1 MGTLTVGAFAVGTL
15 AVGAFAVGAFAVDA
29 VDDEMFAGA
38 VGTTLLAM
46 GARGADPL
54 GGGGREGAGGRPGGA
69 GRAGGANDAVG
80 GKARPQVGQSFAA
93 PADALA
99 DAFAADIGVIG
110 GGWFAG
116 KTWPH

>member
-1 MGTLTVGAFAVGTL
+1 MGTLAVGTL
-15 AVGAFAVGAFAVDA
+15 AVGAFAVDA
-29 VDDEMFAGA
+29 VDDGMFAGA

-46 GARGADPL
+46 GGRGADPL

-69 GRAGGANDAVG
+69 GRAGGVDDAVV

-93 PADALA
+93 PAEAPDAA
-99 DAFAADIGVIG
+99 PAAAFAADIGVIG

>member
-1 MGTLTVGAFAVGTL
+1 MGALAVGTL
-15 AVGAFAVGAFAVDA
+15 AVGAFAVDA

-46 GARGADPL
+46 GGRGADPL

-69 GRAGGANDAVG
+69 GRAGGADDAVG

-93 PADALA
+93 PAAAPDAA
-99 DAFAADIGVIG
+99 PAAAFAADIGVIG
-110 GGWFAG
+110 GGWLAG